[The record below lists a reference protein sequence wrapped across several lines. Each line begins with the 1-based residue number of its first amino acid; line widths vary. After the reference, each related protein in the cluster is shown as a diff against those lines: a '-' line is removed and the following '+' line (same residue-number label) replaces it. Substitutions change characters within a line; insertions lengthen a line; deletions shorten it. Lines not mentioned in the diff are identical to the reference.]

1 MCVCWKGLVV
11 AISCKPPKFWSMVTQ
26 YNFMMMSSKNLTG
39 LYSHPVVKLTEKP
52 QTHQTNIKDL
62 AAIKADC

>member
-1 MCVCWKGLVV
+1 MCVGKVWCLHYH
-11 AISCKPPKFWSMVTQ
+11 ANPQNFWSMVTQ

-62 AAIKADC
+62 PAIKDDC